1 MKVIS
6 STCEINMLFT
16 PSPGLARIAQ
26 WVKALDSKHAKLKC
40 VGSNPSQ
47 TKNAEMSDKEL
58 ETKNTII

>member
-1 MKVIS
+1 
-6 STCEINMLFT
+6 MLFT

-26 WVKALDSKHAKLKC
+26 WVKAPDSKQAKLKC

-58 ETKNTII
+58 ETKKYNNLTKDS